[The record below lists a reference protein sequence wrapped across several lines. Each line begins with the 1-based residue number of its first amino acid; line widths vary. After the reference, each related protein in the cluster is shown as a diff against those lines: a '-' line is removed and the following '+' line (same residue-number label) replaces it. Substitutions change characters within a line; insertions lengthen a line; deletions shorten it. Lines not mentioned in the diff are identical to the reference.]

1 MKKIIVIVILLVVV
15 GFSGVFVFQKWKLT
29 ASSEARLSQTKTTRV
44 EARDINFA
52 ISVAGDISPADQ
64 VSVRPEIN
72 GRIQTLPVDL
82 GDGVKKGKVL
92 FTLDDADLQIEK
104 STRITEIDGAKLQLE
119 RARRNFERSK
129 ELFENKLISLE
140 LFEDTKTEFEL
151 AQNSLQR
158 AGKALNLLEDKL
170 TKTQILAPFDCTI
183 LTRPVSVG
191 QAVSGSG
198 GFNSGTEVLTIANLN
213 EMVVNAHINQAD
225 VARLAIN
232 QLVDIQID
240 SVAGLKIKGVID
252 RIAPQAA
259 LKNGIKGFAARI
271 QIKEIDARV
280 RPGMTANISIPVA
293 TAENVLAVPLAAV
306 FYEKDGKFAYVKK
319 GEVFERRP
327 IQVGVADYFFAEV
340 QQGLQSGDLIAL
352 ELPEGKIEG
361 KSDGDSPG
369 KPAGSGGKAGVKG
382 GGNHPTSKPQTN
394 GGVSQGL
401 KATASST
408 LGNIKP

>member
-327 IQVGVADYFFAEV
+327 I
-340 QQGLQSGDLIAL
+340 SGRC
-352 ELPEGKIEG
+352 G
-361 KSDGDSPG
+361 
-369 KPAGSGGKAGVKG
+369 
-382 GGNHPTSKPQTN
+382 
-394 GGVSQGL
+394 
-401 KATASST
+401 
-408 LGNIKP
+408 